1 MGSRKRTGVGWAVP
15 AAILVMAGLAYAGLL
30 LTRDEGPIAGVPP
43 RPGRTEGALD
53 VVLVV
58 VDTQRADFTSV
69 LGSRLRTT
77 PFLERLASRGILFT
91 RAYAPGPWTV
101 PSMYSVMTGLYP
113 SEHGMITGWSTSFDA
128 GGQNVLPDEAVTL
141 AERLDGAGF
150 ETFGVCTNFH
160 VSRRFGFGQG
170 FDRFVGEDFTFM
182 PFPNMAVTGLAD
194 DIAASPMYFLW
205 LHYLDPHFPYFP
217 HWPWFE
223 QFNESSMHSYDD
235 LMTSAALEHY
245 YSLEG
250 NTEGMSVRAGD
261 VAWVNRTA
269 KLLQFRPIALFE
281 HMRENDVIPHDEWVE
296 FLSAAYASEIR
307 MVDSAMEEALTELGV
322 DDRTILVVTSDH
334 GEELFDHGG
343 HGHRMND
350 RLYEELIHV
359 PLLFVLPGGWGAG
372 TVVDT
377 PVSLVDIVP
386 TLLDLLGLEVPADL
400 SGLSLLPLMQG
411 QSLPERPLYAEVASQ
426 SGVKRCIIEYPWKYI
441 HDFGSV
447 EGELYDLE
455 ADPAESRDL
464 VDLEPERAA
473 ALREKLLAWYKGA
486 RVRWQVGE
494 PPELSQ
500 EDFIRLKLLG
510 YIE

>member
-1 MGSRKRTGVGWAVP
+1 MGRVRQGWLVP
-15 AAILVMAGLAYAGLL
+15 VAILVLAGLAYAGLL
-30 LTRDEGPIAGVPP
+30 LTRDRGPLAGVPP
-43 RPGRTEGALD
+43 RPGRVEGAVD

-58 VDTQRADFTSV
+58 VDTQRADFTGTH
-69 LGSRLRTT
+69 GSRYRTT
-77 PFLERLASRGILFT
+77 PFLERLARRGIRFT

-113 SEHGMITGWSTSFDA
+113 SEHGMIAGWSQGFET

-141 AERLDGAGF
+141 AERLDGVGY
-150 ETFGVCTNFH
+150 ETFGVCSNFH
-160 VSRRFGFGQG
+160 VSRKFGFGQG
-170 FDRFVGEDFTFM
+170 FDHFVGEDFAFM
-182 PFPNMAVTGLAD
+182 PFPNLAVTGLSE

-205 LHYLDPHFPYFP
+205 LHYLDPHFPYIP

-223 QFNESSMHSYDD
+223 RFNESSLHFYDD
-235 LMTSAALEHY
+235 LMMEASLKYY

-250 NTEGMSVRAGD
+250 NTEGMAVRASD
-261 VAWVNRTA
+261 VTWVNRTS
-269 KLLQFRPIALFE
+269 KLLQFRPVALFE
-281 HMRENDVIPHDEWVE
+281 HMLENDMKPEPGWIE

-307 MVDSAMEEALTELGV
+307 MVDEAMEEALEEIGV

-350 RLYEELIHV
+350 RLYQELIHV

-372 TVVDT
+372 RVVDQ

-386 TLLDLLGLEVPADL
+386 TLLELLGLDVPPGL
-400 SGLSLLPLMQG
+400 SGVSLLPAMEG
-411 QSLPERPLYAEVASQ
+411 RTLPERPLFAEVASQ
-426 SGVKRCIIEYPWKYI
+426 DGVKRCIIEYPWKYV

-455 ADPAESRDL
+455 SDPAETRDL
-464 VDLEPERAA
+464 VDLEQERAA
-473 ALREKLLAWYKGA
+473 ALREKLLTWYKETK
-486 RVRWQVGE
+486 VLWEVGE
-494 PPELSQ
+494 PPELTQ